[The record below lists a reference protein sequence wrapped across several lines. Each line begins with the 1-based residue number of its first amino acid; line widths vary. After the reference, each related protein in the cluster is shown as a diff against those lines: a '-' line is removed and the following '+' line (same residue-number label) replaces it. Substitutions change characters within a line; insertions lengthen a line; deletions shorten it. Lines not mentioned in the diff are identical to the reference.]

1 MIQVIDRR
9 EFIKQSAQTAA
20 TIGVAAIMGETPV
33 AAPKQLFKISL
44 AQWSLHRALFGKQ
57 LDHLDFVK
65 VARFDYGI
73 SAVEYV
79 NQFFKDKAKDTAY
92 LREMLKR
99 SRDHGVENR
108 LIMCDGEGA
117 LGDPDAAKRQQA
129 VENHYKWVEAAKFLG
144 CKMIRVNAQSRGSYD
159 EQMKLAADGLRKLTE
174 FGAQHK
180 IAVIV
185 ENHGGLSSNG
195 QWLTGVMKLVNHP
208 MCGTLPDFG
217 NFRVSREE
225 EYDRYKGV
233 AELMPF
239 AKAVSAKSHDF
250 DERGEEIH
258 TDYRKMMKIVLDA
271 RYNGF
276 VGIEY
281 EGDKMSEPDGI
292 RATKKLLEK
301 VNEEL
306 SKRQ

>member
-1 MIQVIDRR
+1 
-9 EFIKQSAQTAA
+9 
-20 TIGVAAIMGETPV
+20 
-33 AAPKQLFKISL
+33 
-44 AQWSLHRALFGKQ
+44 
-57 LDHLDFVK
+57 
-65 VARFDYGI
+65 
-73 SAVEYV
+73 
-79 NQFFKDKAKDTAY
+79 
-92 LREMLKR
+92 
-99 SRDHGVENR
+99 
-108 LIMCDGEGA
+108 
-117 LGDPDAAKRQQA
+117 
-129 VENHYKWVEAAKFLG
+129 
-144 CKMIRVNAQSRGSYD
+144 
-159 EQMKLAADGLRKLTE
+159 
-174 FGAQHK
+174 
-180 IAVIV
+180 
-185 ENHGGLSSNG
+185 
-195 QWLTGVMKLVNHP
+195 